1 MLVAVAAMAFTACQ
15 NEPEVIVNNGAE
27 STTIT
32 FDATFADTRSQF
44 GEKDGEGYPSTW
56 TEGDEAKFTAE
67 LSNGDPVGTLV
78 YTAAIDADDR
88 FSVEFTGG
96 INVGNIVNAYAPAS
110 AWDVVYKGEYDANVD
125 NYVYYWKNSY
135 SIPSTQTPSA
145 TSVDPKA
152 HILKAT
158 TTYEGANSM
167 TLNFEH
173 QVAYGKLSLQN
184 YDGAD
189 VTSVVLDINGT
200 KYTINTTAMENIW
213 FACEPA
219 TVQNMTVSVNAT
231 EGAYTRQIVT
241 DGDKSL
247 VFTKGR
253 VSTFTVDFYGI
264 TTGEA
269 VDTFNPDVRATNIV
283 WDAGYYKMTGETVSG
298 TAWGHTSDYIRLY
311 LNEADRPNNNSIV
324 TGHYTGSANTTP
336 TQGQFACR
344 MSLYW
349 GNITYPSAFGSSST
363 LDVTF
368 ADGEYTILISHN
380 GTTYGYKGMPAG
392 WSAPGKVKTALATPE
407 VTAQVV
413 DDKNVTVT
421 WNEVANAANYTVS
434 VNGVEKEAANT
445 SRTYTIEGTYSTEYT
460 ISVVANPAVDS
471 EDYKAS
477 AAGSATVTT
486 SADPN
491 AEEPGEEPEEP
502 AGDESVLVSC
512 KYIGQYEGMLN
523 QFQLKSESG
532 NTVIN
537 LLFGVNYTSSTLIY
551 AQTYTS
557 DSSYNTYMADL
568 SGAGNKVC
576 VNMIK
581 HTIDGQEVAGST
593 TGSTVTV
600 TKAGSEY
607 TINITLSLS
616 NGQTK
621 EYTFVGSLS

>member
-1 MLVAVAAMAFTACQ
+1 MKNLFKSLMLVAVAAMAFTACQ

-44 GEKDGEGYPSTW
+44 GEKVEVEGEGYYPSTW

-67 LSNGDPVGTLV
+67 LKSNGDPVGTLP

-88 FSVEFTGG
+88 FSVDFTGG

-110 AWDVVYKGEYDANVD
+110 AWDVTYSYGYVD
-125 NYVYYWKNSY
+125 YIDYELYYYWKTSY

-189 VTSVVLDINGT
+189 VTSVVLDIDGT
-200 KYTINTTAMENIW
+200 KYTIETSATDNIW

-219 TVQNMTVSVNAT
+219 TVQDMTVSVNAT
-231 EGAYTRQIVT
+231 EGAFTKQIVT
-241 DGDKSL
+241 DGNPTL
-247 VFTKGR
+247 EFNKGR
-253 VSTFTVDFYGI
+253 VSTFTVDFSGA

-269 VDTFNPDVRATNIV
+269 VDTFNPDVLATNIV
-283 WDAGYYKMTGETVSG
+283 WDGGYYKMTGETVAG
-298 TAWGHTSDYIRLY
+298 TAWGHTGDYIRLY
-311 LNEADRPNNNSIV
+311 LNEADRPNNNSIIAG
-324 TGHYTGSANTTP
+324 TYTGCGSEAP
-336 TQGQFACR
+336 AQGQFGCR

-380 GTTYGYKGMPAG
+380 GTTYGYKGMPDG

-407 VTAQVV
+407 VSAQVV

-460 ISVVANPAVDS
+460 ISVVANPAADS

-486 SADPN
+486 NADPN
-491 AEEPGEEPEEP
+491 PEQPGEGGGDEPEGP
-502 AGDESVLVSC
+502 VTYDPWAF
-512 KYIGQYEGMLN
+512 KA
-523 QFQLKSESG
+523 
-532 NTVIN
+532 
-537 LLFGVNYTSSTLIY
+537 TL
-551 AQTYTS
+551 
-557 DSSYNTYMADL
+557 
-568 SGAGNKVC
+568 GAGNFF
-576 VNMIK
+576 
-581 HTIDGQEVAGST
+581 
-593 TGSTVTV
+593 TGFTVTLTGTGANTDV
-600 TKAGSEY
+600 IVLNGVKINDVNATPSSA
-607 TINITLSLS
+607 TINGNAVSEISGGARVDSNSYNVIIDVTLDGTTYRGTSS
-616 NGQTK
+616 NR
-621 EYTFVGSLS
+621 VD

>member
-1 MLVAVAAMAFTACQ
+1 MKNLFKSLMLVAVAAMAFTACQ

-67 LSNGDPVGTLV
+67 LSNGDPVGTLA

-88 FSVEFTGG
+88 FWVEFTGG

-110 AWDVVYKGEYDANVD
+110 AWDVVYKGEYDADVED
-125 NYVYYWKNSY
+125 YVYFWKNSY
-135 SIPSTQTPSA
+135 IIPSTQTPSA

-200 KYTINTTAMENIW
+200 KYTINTTAMVDIW

-231 EGAYTRQIVT
+231 EGTYTKQIVT
-241 DGDKSL
+241 GGDKEL

-253 VSTFTVDFYGI
+253 VSTFTVDFYGV

-269 VDTFNPDVRATNIV
+269 VDTFAPDIRL
-283 WDAGYYKMTGETVSG
+283 ETVVY
-298 TAWGHTSDYIRLY
+298 TSDSNGNMFKFTSSEFPYPSNDYVQLY
-311 LNEADRPNNNSIV
+311 LNAEDHTATSIV
-324 TGHYTGSANTTP
+324 TGTYTGNGNGSSNNYKAAA
-336 TQGQFACR
+336 GQFACK
-344 MSLYW
+344 MSDNW
-349 GNITYPSAFGSSST
+349 TTYYPKVFTSAST
-363 LDVTF
+363 LEVSF
-368 ADGEYTILISHN
+368 ADNVYTIVLTHN
-380 GTTYGYKGMPAG
+380 GKTYGYKGLPDG

-407 VTAQVV
+407 VTAEVV

-421 WNEVANAANYTVS
+421 WNEVANAANYTVK
-434 VNGVEKEAANT
+434 VNGVVKEAANT
-445 SRTYTIEGTYSTEYT
+445 TRTYTIEGTYSTEYT
-460 ISVVANPAVDS
+460 ITVVANPAVDS
-471 EDYKAS
+471 EDYKES

-491 AEEPGEEPEEP
+491 AEQPGEGGGDEPEQP
-502 AGDESVLVSC
+502 GDAKVVTLTFFTDNGAAYIFKGDDGHNYLIAFRNYTPGTYSLTDNNMFIAASCTWTANNTTYFGGTQFAEGDTLELTKNGATYTIVIRAMVDGESVVATC
-512 KYIGQYEGMLN
+512 A
-523 QFQLKSESG
+523 
-532 NTVIN
+532 
-537 LLFGVNYTSSTLIY
+537 ST
-551 AQTYTS
+551 
-557 DSSYNTYMADL
+557 NFM
-568 SGAGNKVC
+568 
-576 VNMIK
+576 
-581 HTIDGQEVAGST
+581 
-593 TGSTVTV
+593 
-600 TKAGSEY
+600 
-607 TINITLSLS
+607 
-616 NGQTK
+616 
-621 EYTFVGSLS
+621 

>member
-44 GEKDGEGYPSTW
+44 GEKVEGEGYPSTW

-67 LSNGDPVGTLV
+67 LKSNGDPVGTLA

-110 AWDVVYKGEYDANVD
+110 AWDVVYSYDYVD
-125 NYVYYWKNSY
+125 YIDYELYYYWKNSY

-200 KYTINTTAMENIW
+200 KYTINTTAMVDIW

-231 EGAYTRQIVT
+231 EGAYTKQIVT
-241 DGDKSL
+241 GGDKEL

-269 VDTFNPDVRATNIV
+269 VDTFNPDVLATNIV
-283 WDAGYYKMTGETVSG
+283 WDAGYYKMTGETVLG
-298 TAWGHTSDYIRLY
+298 TAWGHTGDYIRLY
-311 LNEADRPNNNSIV
+311 LNEADRPNNNSIIAG
-324 TGHYTGSANTTP
+324 TYTGCGGTNPA
-336 TQGQFACR
+336 QGQFGCR
-344 MSLYW
+344 MSQYW
-349 GNITYPSAFGSSST
+349 GTITYPTAFGSSST

-380 GTTYGYKGMPAG
+380 GTTYGYKGLPEG

-407 VTAQVV
+407 VSAQVV

-434 VNGVEKEAANT
+434 VNGVVKEAANT
-445 SRTYTIEGTYSTEYT
+445 TRTYTIEGTYSTEYT
-460 ISVVANPAVDS
+460 ITVVANPAADS
-471 EDYKAS
+471 EDYKES

-486 SADPN
+486 NADPN
-491 AEEPGEEPEEP
+491 VGGGDEPEQPEGP
-502 AGDESVLVSC
+502 VTYDPWACSVSTSGSAGSGFTVTLTGTGENKDVIVLAPVMAGAAGSWGDVTATRGDEVGSGQAYVSYADYGVHFNVTIGNVT
-512 KYIGQYEGMLN
+512 YIG
-523 QFQLKSESG
+523 
-532 NTVIN
+532 
-537 LLFGVNYTSSTLIY
+537 
-551 AQTYTS
+551 
-557 DSSYNTYMADL
+557 
-568 SGAGNKVC
+568 
-576 VNMIK
+576 
-581 HTIDGQEVAGST
+581 T
-593 TGSTVTV
+593 TDP
-600 TKAGSEY
+600 
-607 TINITLSLS
+607 I
-616 NGQTK
+616 
-621 EYTFVGSLS
+621 F

>member
-1 MLVAVAAMAFTACQ
+1 MKNLFKSLMLVAVAAMAFTACQ

-67 LSNGDPVGTLV
+67 LSNGDPVGTLA

-200 KYTINTTAMENIW
+200 KYTINTTAMVDIW

-219 TVQNMTVSVNAT
+219 TVQDMTVSVNAT
-231 EGAYTRQIVT
+231 EGAYTKQIVT
-241 DGDKSL
+241 GGDKSL

-269 VDTFNPDVRATNIV
+269 VDTFAPDIRL
-283 WDAGYYKMTGETVSG
+283 ETVVY
-298 TAWGHTSDYIRLY
+298 TSDSNGNMFKFTSSEFPYPSNDYVQLY
-311 LNEADRPNNNSIV
+311 LNAEDHTATSIV
-324 TGHYTGSANTTP
+324 TGTYTGNGNGSSNNYKAAA
-336 TQGQFACR
+336 GQFACK
-344 MSLYW
+344 MSDNW
-349 GNITYPSAFGSSST
+349 TTYYPKVFTSAST
-363 LDVTF
+363 LEVSF
-368 ADGEYTILISHN
+368 ADNVYTIVLTHN
-380 GTTYGYKGMPAG
+380 GKTYGYKGLPDG

-407 VTAQVV
+407 VSAEVV

-434 VNGVEKEAANT
+434 VNGVVKEAANT
-445 SRTYTIEGTYSTEYT
+445 TRTYNYRG
-460 ISVVANPAVDS
+460 
-471 EDYKAS
+471 
-477 AAGSATVTT
+477 
-486 SADPN
+486 
-491 AEEPGEEPEEP
+491 
-502 AGDESVLVSC
+502 
-512 KYIGQYEGMLN
+512 YILY
-523 QFQLKSESG
+523 
-532 NTVIN
+532 
-537 LLFGVNYTSSTLIY
+537 
-551 AQTYTS
+551 
-557 DSSYNTYMADL
+557 
-568 SGAGNKVC
+568 
-576 VNMIK
+576 
-581 HTIDGQEVAGST
+581 
-593 TGSTVTV
+593 
-600 TKAGSEY
+600 
-607 TINITLSLS
+607 
-616 NGQTK
+616 
-621 EYTFVGSLS
+621 